1 LDEFQATP
9 PEELPTL
16 RRRSAVL
23 FADRLLTDAVALL
36 AACDDTGPEELRQ
49 RASAYLRE
57 TPDYEGMND
66 REARIAVEELER
78 VIQIVTTGSSQL
90 KGWTQD
96 GAPTLEEDGR
106 RDGQG

>member
-9 PEELPTL
+9 PEELPAL

-23 FADRLLTDAVALL
+23 FADRLLTDAIALL
-36 AACDDTGPEELRQ
+36 AARDDTALEELRR

-78 VIQIVTTGSSQL
+78 VIQIATGGSSEL

-96 GAPTLEEDGR
+96 GAPTIEEEGRWDGR
-106 RDGQG
+106 G